1 MSGQRRP
8 RNTTTLTRR
17 ALLAGSLTATLG
29 LSTAGCLDS
38 DDGDDIR
45 DDIVLPG
52 ETEPSDETNDTPTFE
67 HDSNVPEEVREF
79 LETTNA
85 YNGTMTDQTGAEI
98 VSIAVGA
105 DQGGLA
111 FLPTAVRVD
120 VGTTVRWE
128 WTGAGGYHNVV
139 HDADDSLFSSGETV
153 DSAEEVF
160 EFTFED
166 EGVYPYVCEP
176 HWAAGMRGV
185 IQVD

>member
-1 MSGQRRP
+1 M
-8 RNTTTLTRR
+8 
-17 ALLAGSLTATLG
+17 LAGGLTAALG

-38 DDGDDIR
+38 DDDDSPR

-52 ETEPSDETNDTPTFE
+52 ETEPSDETNEQPAFE
-67 HDSNVPEEVREF
+67 HDSDVPEEVHDF

-85 YNGTMTDQTGAEI
+85 YDGTIAERTGEEI

-111 FLPTAVRVD
+111 FLPTAIRVG

-128 WTGAGGYHNVV
+128 WTGAGGYHNVI
-139 HDADDSLFSSGETV
+139 HDADEPLFSSGETV

-160 EFTFED
+160 EFTFEED
-166 EGVYPYVCEP
+166 GVYPYVCEP